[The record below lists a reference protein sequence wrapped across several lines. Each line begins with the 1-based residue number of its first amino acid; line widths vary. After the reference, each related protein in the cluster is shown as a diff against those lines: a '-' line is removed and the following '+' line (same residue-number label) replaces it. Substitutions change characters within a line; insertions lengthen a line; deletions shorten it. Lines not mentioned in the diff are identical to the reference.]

1 MWSLIN
7 FNNCCVGSTRRGSRP
22 HTQNTAECFTR
33 TPDFRVGCCF
43 LQPDLYLSLPHLLYS
58 KDIYPVLFSDEKKS
72 TDCLFSPRLS
82 KETNVLS
89 TIVGFYTVQTI
100 FCVVGVLQGSFC
112 HSAHLS
118 LCPLSPPSMNYVGG
132 DTNERK
138 KRAQNRIER
147 QTDRDMG

>member
-1 MWSLIN
+1 MFAPQGEEVVHIRRIRPNASRALPILESAAVFYSPTFTSLYPIY
-7 FNNCCVGSTRRGSRP
+7 FTQKTFIPFCLVTRKKVP
-22 HTQNTAECFTR
+22 TAF
-33 TPDFRVGCCF
+33 FF
-43 LQPDLYLSLPHLLYS
+43 
-58 KDIYPVLFSDEKKS
+58 
-72 TDCLFSPRLS
+72 PRLS